1 VALLRVATWNC
12 QHGRPDPDALAG
24 AAKTLDVDVLA
35 IQEVDRGSARVGGRD
50 LAVAAQDAV
59 GGSLVWAPA
68 LTLRGGG
75 SYGNAVLVR
84 GEVLQAETVRLP
96 GRRRVEPRVAALA
109 RVVVGGRAW
118 SVAAT
123 HLSTRSDVADGQ
135 LVHLLDVLRRW
146 PAPRVLLGD
155 LNLQPGQLL
164 PWLTAEGYR
173 LGLGPPT
180 FPARRPARQIDHVA
194 VAGRGCTVRVL
205 RVEALAVGDHCA
217 LVAEIRCLGG

>member
-1 VALLRVATWNC
+1 MALLRVATWNC
-12 QHGRPDPDALAG
+12 QHGRPDPAGLG
-24 AAKTLDVDVLA
+24 AAARVLDVDVLA

-50 LAVAAQDAV
+50 LAADARDAV
-59 GGSLVWAPA
+59 GGELVWAPA
-68 LTLRGGG
+68 LTLGDGG
-75 SYGNAVLVR
+75 SYGNALLVR
-84 GEVLQAETVRLP
+84 GEVERAEVVRLP

-109 RVVVGGRAW
+109 RVVAGGRAW

-123 HLSTRSDVADGQ
+123 HLSHRGDVVDAQ
-135 LVHLLDVLRRW
+135 LLHLLDVLRGW

-173 LGLGPPT
+173 LALGPPT

-194 VAGRGCTVRVL
+194 IAGRGCTVRVL

-217 LVAEIRCLGG
+217 LVAEVDCPD